1 MKLKEIVWALLSG
14 AATAL
19 AFAKF
24 NLLFLAWISLIP
36 LLYLLGHKIPKQA
49 FFLSWMA
56 GFGFY
61 AVLIYWI
68 PAVPAHYGGLP
79 WSVSFLIYLFF
90 TLFLGL
96 FWGIFG
102 WFFGRIRLSFPRA
115 VWLLAPCLWVTY
127 EFTISHL
134 LTGFPWGL
142 LGYSQYQNLYFL
154 QTASVLGVY
163 GLSFILVM
171 FQCAFLYAML
181 FSKRRPFFLAL
192 ALVLVLHAAGYLG
205 LKDVTPT
212 SGSFT
217 AAVVQG
223 NVPADTDFNRLNAR
237 EFSDL
242 FDRHLDF
249 SRQAWEQGARLIVW
263 AELSVPLCFSC
274 NYGVYPLYVQ
284 HLTRFVH
291 ETRSTFLLG
300 TNEIAHEQERTLYFN
315 TAACLGPDLSP
326 TFYHKMHLVPFG
338 EYTPYKRI
346 FFFIANFTHAIGE
359 LTPGTEYV
367 LHRFQG
373 LPFAAPICYE
383 IIFPDIV
390 RNFVRKGAQFLVT
403 ITNDAWYGN
412 SSAPYQHF
420 AIAVFRAVENRR
432 FLLRS
437 ATTGISGIIDP
448 YGRILTRSQLHTAG
462 VFIDTITPS
471 LQLSWYTRF
480 GFAWTYLCLTL
491 SVLFF
496 ILTLFR
502 RRP

>member
-1 MKLKEIVWALLSG
+1 MKIKVLVLSLICG
-14 AATAL
+14 VATAL

-36 LLYLLGHKIPKQA
+36 LLYLLYRKPSKQA

-68 PAVPAHYGGLP
+68 PAVPAHYGGLS
-79 WSVSFLIYLFF
+79 WSFSFFIYLLF

-102 WFFGRIRLSFPRA
+102 WFFCRIKQAFPRS
-115 VWLLAPCLWVTY
+115 VWLLAPCLWVAH
-127 EFTISHL
+127 EFTTTHF

-142 LGYSQYQNLYFL
+142 LGYSQSQNLYFL

-163 GLSFILVM
+163 GLSFVLVL
-171 FQCAFLYAML
+171 FQCGFLYAMI
-181 FSKRRPFFLAL
+181 FKQRTPFFLAL
-192 ALVLVLHAAGYLG
+192 ALVLVLHVVGYLG
-205 LKDVTPT
+205 LQEVTPT
-212 SGSFT
+212 SESFT
-217 AAVVQG
+217 GAVVQG
-223 NVPADTDFNRLNAR
+223 NIPADTDFNRLPQT
-237 EFSDL
+237 EFDAL
-242 FDRHLDF
+242 FQRHLDL
-249 SRQAWEQGARLIVW
+249 SRQAHTQDARFIVW

-274 NYGVYPLYVQ
+274 DYGIYPFYIERLSEFVQ
-284 HLTRFVH
+284 
-291 ETRSTFLLG
+291 ETQSTLLLG
-300 TNEIAHEQERTLYFN
+300 TNEIAREQEQTFYYN

-338 EYTPYKRI
+338 EYTPYKKI

-359 LTPGTEYV
+359 LTPGTDYV
-367 LHRFQG
+367 LHRFQD

-390 RNFVRKGAQFLVT
+390 RNFVRNGSRFLVT
-403 ITNDAWYGN
+403 ITNDAWYGT
-412 SSAPYQHF
+412 SSAPHQHF
-420 AIAVFRAVENRR
+420 AIAVLRAVENRR

-437 ATTGISGIIDP
+437 ATTGVSGIIDP

-462 VFIDTITPS
+462 VFMGTITPS
-471 LQLSWYTRF
+471 AHLSWYSRF
-480 GFAWTYLCLTL
+480 GYRGTHLCLTL

-496 ILTLFR
+496 ILALVR
-502 RRP
+502 KRP